1 MSEPDSCFE
10 WEEIKDPVLKE
21 AFKKLDRHIHDTIRR
36 SKSLLNLFDLTISMK
51 GLELAVLEV
60 KKKELIEVL
69 AKKAE
74 LKGMVL
80 TETKIK
86 EKLKEK

>member
-1 MSEPDSCFE
+1 
-10 WEEIKDPVLKE
+10 
-21 AFKKLDRHIHDTIRR
+21 
-36 SKSLLNLFDLTISMK
+36 MK